1 MSDRGSM
8 WSAQLAVFL
17 GANTISSVGT
27 WVHNVA
33 ASIYIFDA
41 TGSSLAVGAVTTAQF
56 AGTVLLAPWAG
67 AAADKVDLRKLIGAL
82 QVAGAVSALLLAL
95 ANAAGELTP
104 LLLVVGSA
112 LIGALLG
119 FGLPASQSLVPL
131 LVSER
136 RVASAVALNS
146 VTYNVARALGPAL
159 AAVVLTTGG
168 MTWAMLVNAASFAIY
183 ALGVRAARPVR
194 SRPSSGSRVRS
205 SFRGAVV
212 LVLGNPRLRLLIIT
226 VAAVSTAADPVTTLA
241 PGLVVEALGL
251 DPGAVGW
258 IVSSFGVGA
267 VVSALVTVRVST
279 RGLPYLVGALI
290 IEVLGV
296 VAVALAPGEVIMALG
311 MAIAGVGFIQ
321 SVSTATAML
330 HDLVPDEVV
339 GRAMAVWGVAFLG
352 TRPVASVCSGLLAD
366 ATSPRLAAA
375 VMPLAALGAVWLLLR
390 QRSVF
395 GVE

>member
-1 MSDRGSM
+1 M

-67 AAADKVDLRKLIGAL
+67 AAADKADLRKLIGAL

-194 SRPSSGSRVRS
+194 SRPSSGSRFRS

-330 HDLVPDEVV
+330 HDLVPAEVV

-366 ATSPRLAAA
+366 VTSPRLAAA

>member
-1 MSDRGSM
+1 M

-183 ALGVRAARPVR
+183 ALGVRAARPAR
-194 SRPSSGSRVRS
+194 SRSSSGSRVRS
-205 SFRGAVV
+205 S
-212 LVLGNPRLRLLIIT
+212 
-226 VAAVSTAADPVTTLA
+226 
-241 PGLVVEALGL
+241 
-251 DPGAVGW
+251 
-258 IVSSFGVGA
+258 
-267 VVSALVTVRVST
+267 
-279 RGLPYLVGALI
+279 
-290 IEVLGV
+290 
-296 VAVALAPGEVIMALG
+296 
-311 MAIAGVGFIQ
+311 
-321 SVSTATAML
+321 
-330 HDLVPDEVV
+330 
-339 GRAMAVWGVAFLG
+339 
-352 TRPVASVCSGLLAD
+352 
-366 ATSPRLAAA
+366 
-375 VMPLAALGAVWLLLR
+375 
-390 QRSVF
+390 
-395 GVE
+395 